1 MSGPDVKKI
10 DPLIIAVAAI
20 TRDSAISKQQLVDA
34 LMLVINGKITQ
45 SWEQSNG
52 MTREK
57 TELIQAKKAL
67 SELSFNGEETV
78 DNSIYDATQDIIMKL
93 SVFKRMKAE
102 GEARQKAEEARQ
114 KAEEAREKAEE
125 ERKAAEDAQG
135 DGNDNEGAVDLPE
148 DPTEEDEYNDYSS
161 SN

>member
-10 DPLIIAVAAI
+10 DPLIIAVDAI
-20 TRDSAISKQQLVDA
+20 TRDAAISKQQLVDA

-78 DNSIYDATQDIIMKL
+78 DNSIQDATQDIIMKL

-102 GEARQKAEEARQ
+102 EARAKAQ
-114 KAEEAREKAEE
+114 EEAREKAEE
-125 ERKAAEDAQG
+125 ERKAAEDALGG
-135 DGNDNEGAVDLPE
+135 DDDNDGAVDLPE
-148 DPTEEDEYNDYSS
+148 DPTQEDEYNDYSS